1 DTNTTDLSL
10 TSLDTGYTNS
20 VENTAISCFVGQL
33 GLLIFAGICMG
44 ICLCGLGGNGMVVWF
59 LGFNMKKNPF
69 TVYIL
74 NLAVADFS
82 VLLLSFLII
91 LVNFCVQGICFH
103 DENAIFA
110 FYIGVDVPYYFFHLT
125 SLGILTAICTE
136 RCISVL

>member
-10 TSLDTGYTNS
+10 TPLDTGYTNS
-20 VENTAISCFVGQL
+20 VENTAVECFVGQP
-33 GLLIFAGICMG
+33 GLLIFAGVCMA
-44 ICLCGLGGNGMVVWF
+44 ICLGGLAGNGMVVWF

-82 VLLLSFLII
+82 VLLLSFLVL
-91 LVNFCVQGICFH
+91 LVSFSVQEVCFH
-103 DENAIFA
+103 YSNAIVV
-110 FYIGVDVPYYFFHLT
+110 FYQWVNVPYYFFHLT
-125 SLGILTAICTE
+125 GLGLLSAICTE

>member
-1 DTNTTDLSL
+1 EANTTDLSL
-10 TSLDTGYTNS
+10 ISLDTGYTNS
-20 VENTAISCFVGQL
+20 VENATVSCFVGQP
-33 GLLIFAGICMG
+33 GLLVFEGVCMV

-59 LGFNMKKNPF
+59 LGFNMKKNPS

-91 LVNFCVQGICFH
+91 LVNFYAQGICFH
-103 DENAIFA
+103 NQNAIFA
-110 FYIGVDVPYYFFHLT
+110 FYIGVDLPYYFFYLT
-125 SLGILTAICTE
+125 SLGLLTAICTE